1 MLRPDESGAFGLDS
15 RGPHKE
21 REVKLGAGPAFHLP
35 DLAGVIQ
42 GVAVA
47 PPETVRMETVYYDT
61 PDLRLARWGVSLRRR
76 AGEGWTLKLAPPPS
90 TPGKPAAVLERDE
103 LTFEGSATKPP
114 EAALE
119 VVRAYVRKAELVPV
133 ARLSTVRRRVRLV
146 DATGTRVAEVVD
158 DEVSVRDG
166 RRVAARFREIEVE
179 VPSTNGTNG
188 AADSEPI
195 LTPLVTRL
203 RGAGAG
209 APDPTPKHIR
219 ALGPRA
225 IEPPE
230 VSPQPL
236 SPDAP
241 AKDVIRNALAESI
254 AALLRHDPLV
264 RSGRDPEAVHQARV
278 ATRKLR
284 SHLRTF
290 GPLLDPEWT
299 EPLRSELGWLAM
311 GLGAVRDRE
320 VLLER
325 LQTRAGSLEAG
336 DQRSAA
342 SLLHL
347 LEVEIDELRKKLLAD
362 LDSQRYIDLLER
374 LVESAHSPKTTPDA
388 EQPAKGVLPALA
400 TSPWRRL
407 RSAVRQLPETPTD
420 PEVHRI
426 RILAKRARY
435 AAEAVAPVAGDA
447 ATAFARCAA
456 KLQTILGEHQDS
468 VTAQA
473 WLRSARA
480 TGRRAFVAG
489 ELIALERIAAAD
501 ARARWPK
508 VWKPLDR
515 KRVREWMP

>member
-1 MLRPDESGAFGLDS
+1 MPL
-15 RGPHKE
+15 E

-35 DLAGVIQ
+35 DLAGIIE

-61 PDLRLARWGVSLRRR
+61 PDLRLARWGVSLRHR

-90 TPGKPAAVLERDE
+90 VPGKPTAVLERDE
-103 LTFEGSATKPP
+103 LTFQGAAKKPP
-114 EAALE
+114 AEAIE
-119 VVRAYVRKAELVPV
+119 VVRAYVRRAELVPV

-179 VPSTNGTNG
+179 VPGTNG
-188 AADSEPI
+188 ANGSDGSELI
-195 LTPLVTRL
+195 ITPLVTRL

-230 VSPQPL
+230 VAPEPL
-236 SPDAP
+236 LPNAP
-241 AKDVIRNALAESI
+241 AKDVVRRAIAESV
-254 AALLRHDPLV
+254 AALLHHDPLV
-264 RSGRDPEAVHQARV
+264 RTGRDPEAVHQARV

-284 SHLRTF
+284 SNLRTF
-290 GPLLDPEWT
+290 APLLDPEWT

-320 VLLER
+320 VLLDR
-325 LQTRAGSLEAG
+325 MRQRTASLPPN
-336 DQRSAA
+336 DQRSAE

-347 LEVEIDELRKKLLAD
+347 LEVEIDALRKKLIED
-362 LDSQRYIDLLER
+362 LDSQRYIDLLES
-374 LVESAHSPKTTPDA
+374 LVAAAHSPVTLPEA
-388 EQPAKGVLPALA
+388 EQPAAGVLPALA
-400 TSPWRRL
+400 TTPWKRL
-407 RSAVRQLPETPTD
+407 RSAVKQLPETPTD
-420 PEVHRI
+420 PELHRI

-435 AAEAVAPVAGDA
+435 AAEAVAPVAGPKA
-447 ATAFARCAA
+447 ESFAKAAA
-456 KLQTILGEHQDS
+456 KLQTVLGEHQDS
-468 VTAQA
+468 VTAQS
-473 WLRSARA
+473 WLRAA
-480 TGRRAFVAG
+480 KVTGRRAFVAG
-489 ELIALERIAAAD
+489 ELIALERLAAQD
-501 ARARWPK
+501 ARAKWRK
-508 VWKPLDR
+508 VWKALDR
-515 KRVREWMP
+515 KALRDWMP

>member
-1 MLRPDESGAFGLDS
+1 MI
-15 RGPHKE
+15 E

-35 DLAGVIQ
+35 DLAGVVE
-42 GVAVA
+42 GVAVG
-47 PPETVRMETVYYDT
+47 PSETVRLDTVYYDT
-61 PDLRLARWGVSLRRR
+61 PDLRLARWGVSLRHR
-76 AGEGWTLKLAPPPS
+76 AGEGWTLKLATPPS
-90 TPGKPAAVLERDE
+90 KPGQQSAVLERNE
-103 LTFEGSATKPP
+103 LTFQGGAKKPP

-119 VVRAYVRKAELVPV
+119 VVRAYVRRAELVPV

-179 VPSTNGTNG
+179 VPSENGVDG
-188 AADSEPI
+188 I
-195 LTPLVTRL
+195 ITPLVSRL

-230 VSPQPL
+230 VSPEPL
-236 SPDAP
+236 LPNAP
-241 AKDVIRNALAESI
+241 ARDVIRNVLAESV
-254 AALLRHDPLV
+254 ANLLHHDPLV
-264 RSGRDPEAVHQARV
+264 RTGRDPEAVHQARV

-284 SHLRTF
+284 SNLRTF
-290 GPLLDPEWT
+290 APLLDVEWT

-311 GLGAVRDRE
+311 SLGSVRDRE

-325 LQTRAGSLEAG
+325 LRGRASSLPAN
-336 DQRSAA
+336 DQRSAEA
-342 SLLHL
+342 LLQL
-347 LEVEIDELRKKLLAD
+347 LAQEIDALRKKLSED
-362 LDSQRYIDLLER
+362 LDSQRYIDLLEN
-374 LVESAHSPKTTPDA
+374 LVVAAHSPATLPEA
-388 EQPAKGVLPALA
+388 EQPATAVLPALA

-407 RSAVRQLPETPTD
+407 RSAVRQLPEAPTD
-420 PEVHRI
+420 PELHRI

-435 AAEAVAPVAGDA
+435 AAEAVAPVAGPGA
-447 ATAFARCAA
+447 EAFAKTAA

-473 WLRSARA
+473 WLRSARVS
-480 TGRRAFVAG
+480 GRRAFVAG
-489 ELIALERIAAAD
+489 ELIALEGIAAGD
-501 ARARWPK
+501 ARARWRK
-508 VWKPLDR
+508 VWEALDR

>member
-1 MLRPDESGAFGLDS
+1 ML
-15 RGPHKE
+15 E

-35 DLAGVIQ
+35 DLAGVIE

-90 TPGKPAAVLERDE
+90 TPGKPGAVLERDE
-103 LTFEGSATKPP
+103 LTFQGSATRPP
-114 EAALE
+114 DAALE

-146 DATGTRVAEVVD
+146 DATGNRVAEVVD

-179 VPSTNGTNG
+179 VPSPDG
-188 AADSEPI
+188 AGGEDSI
-195 LTPLVTRL
+195 ITPLVTRL

-225 IEPPE
+225 IEAPE

-236 SPDAP
+236 PAAAP
-241 AKDVIRNALAESI
+241 AKDVIRNAIAESV
-254 AALLRHDPLV
+254 AGLLHHDPLV
-264 RSGRDPEAVHQARV
+264 RTGRDPEAVHQARV

-284 SHLRTF
+284 SNLRTF

-325 LQTRAGSLEAG
+325 LRERGKSLPVS

-342 SLLHL
+342 SLLQI
-347 LEVEIDELRKKLLAD
+347 LEVEIDDLRKKLLAD
-362 LDSQRYIDLLER
+362 LDSQRYVDLVER
-374 LVESAHSPKTTPDA
+374 LVAAAHSPQTLPDA
-388 EQPAKGVLPALA
+388 DQPAAGVLPALA
-400 TSPWRRL
+400 TTPWRRL
-407 RSAVRQLPETPTD
+407 RSAVRGLPGTPTD
-420 PEVHRI
+420 PELHRI

-435 AAEAVAPVAGDA
+435 AAEAVAPVAGPA
-447 ATAFARCAA
+447 AAAFARAAA
-456 KLQTILGEHQDS
+456 KLQTILGEHQDG

-473 WLRSARA
+473 WLRSARV
-480 TGRRAFVAG
+480 TGKRAFVAG
-489 ELIALERIAAAD
+489 ELIALERIAAD
-501 ARARWPK
+501 EGRAKWPK
-508 VWKPLDR
+508 VWKALDR
-515 KRVREWMP
+515 KRLRAWMP

>member
-1 MLRPDESGAFGLDS
+1 ML
-15 RGPHKE
+15 E

-35 DLAGVIQ
+35 DLAGVIE
-42 GVAVA
+42 GVAVG
-47 PPETVRMETVYYDT
+47 PSETVRMETVYYDT
-61 PDLRLARWGVSLRRR
+61 PDLRLARWGVSLRHR
-76 AGEGWTLKLAPPPS
+76 AGEGWTLKLAEPPS
-90 TPGKPAAVLERDE
+90 KPGNQSAVLERDE
-103 LTFEGSATKPP
+103 LTFQGGAKRPP

-146 DATGTRVAEVVD
+146 DASGTRVAEVVD

-179 VPSTNGTNG
+179 VPGE
-188 AADSEPI
+188 DSVDGI
-195 LTPLVTRL
+195 ITPLVTRL

-230 VSPQPL
+230 VAQAPL
-236 SPDAP
+236 LPDAP
-241 AKDVIRNALAESI
+241 ANDVIQNVLAESV
-254 AALLRHDPLV
+254 AALLHNDPLV
-264 RSGRDPEAVHQARV
+264 RTGRDPEAVHQARV
-278 ATRKLR
+278 ATRKMR
-284 SHLRTF
+284 SNLRTF
-290 GPLLDPEWT
+290 GPLLDPGWT

-325 LQTRAGSLEAG
+325 LRGSASSLPAS
-336 DQRSAA
+336 DQKSAA

-347 LEVEIDELRKKLLAD
+347 LEKEIDGLRKKLIAD
-362 LDSQRYIDLLER
+362 LDSQRYIDLLET
-374 LVESAHSPKTTPDA
+374 LVAAAHAPATLPEAD
-388 EQPAKGVLPALA
+388 QPARAVLPTMA
-400 TSPWRRL
+400 TTPWRRL
-407 RSAVRQLPETPTD
+407 RSAVRQLPEAPTD
-420 PEVHRI
+420 PELHRI

-435 AAEAVAPVAGDA
+435 AAEAVAPVAGPGA
-447 ATAFARCAA
+447 AAFAKAAA
-456 KLQTILGEHQDS
+456 KLQTVLGEHQDS

-473 WLRSARA
+473 WLRDAKV

-489 ELIALERIAAAD
+489 ELIALERIAANA
-501 ARARWPK
+501 ARAKWRKAWDA
-508 VWKPLDR
+508 LDR
-515 KRVREWMP
+515 KRLRDWMP